1 MVFVLRSPR
10 AQRGLYRL
18 DTRVRRIGGL
28 DPAEPPSFS
37 RRFEVG
43 VYCSMCLG
51 TGLVLLGLVVV
62 AT

>member
-1 MVFVLRSPR
+1 MVFVLRSAR
-10 AQRGLYRL
+10 AQTGLYRL

-28 DPAEPPSFS
+28 EPAEPWSFS

-51 TGLVLLGLVVV
+51 TALVLLGLIV
-62 AT
+62 AAA